1 MENLLVHDK
10 QIVTPGEVLTTD
22 VQSFRPGRGT
32 IREKDVIKAVFVGL
46 VQIRSR
52 FINVVPLNGVYLP
65 TVGDKVIGK
74 VYEKTPIKWLVNIN
88 SNYVGVLRPQNA
100 VDREF
105 KRQGRRRSQEEQEA
119 DEMSQFQIG
128 DVIVAKVISFSR
140 TTDPQITTL
149 GKDLGKVTNGTL
161 MEIPAPKIPRVIGR
175 KGSMIRTLMDETR
188 VRITVAQ
195 NGRIWLA
202 GLPDNVALAKYII
215 GKINEE
221 AHTSGL
227 TDRIKEYIAEEK
239 KKRGLS

>member
-32 IREKDVIKAVFVGL
+32 VREKDVIKAVFVGL
-46 VQIRSR
+46 VQIRAR

-100 VDREF
+100 MDRDF

-119 DEMSQFQIG
+119 DEMSQFKIG
-128 DVIVAKVISFSR
+128 DVIAAKIISFAR
-140 TTDPQITTL
+140 TSDPQITTL
-149 GKDLGKVTNGTL
+149 GKDLGKLTNGTL

-175 KGSMIRTLMDETR
+175 KGSMIHTLMDETQC
-188 VRITVAQ
+188 RISVAQ
-195 NGRIWLA
+195 NGRIWLYGQPESIA
-202 GLPDNVALAKYII
+202 VAKYII
-215 GKINEE
+215 NKINEE

-239 KKRGLS
+239 KKRGL

>member
-22 VQSFRPGRGT
+22 VQSYRPGRGT
-32 IREKDVIKAVFVGL
+32 IREKDAIIAVFVGL
-46 VQIRSR
+46 VQIRAR

-74 VYEKTPIKWLVNIN
+74 VYEKTPIKWLVNIK

-119 DEMSQFQIG
+119 DEMSQFKVG

-188 VRITVAQ
+188 CRITVAQ

-202 GLPDNVALAKYII
+202 GPPDNVAVAKYII
-215 GKINEE
+215 NKINEE

-227 TDRIKEYIAEEK
+227 TDRIKVYIAEEK